1 MTAWTIF
8 WTVVGILFLM
18 LILDDEEET
27 EE

>member
-8 WTVVGILFLM
+8 WIVVGILMLM
-18 LILDDEEET
+18 VLFDDEEET

>member
-8 WTVVGILFLM
+8 WTVVGILMLM